1 MPHAFK
7 TRLRTT
13 LVSKP
18 FTVQMI
24 SWHTITDT
32 LYWLTVDKNGII
44 WNGLEFWWM
53 KFRMFEWDLI
63 VLNESKNLPL
73 FFILTVVFCK
83 HAVKNVKT
91 CIRFA
96 CYFPSFSIVL
106 LDLDLSSA
114 ASTEQQVIRVILSTN
129 ICKAI
134 NQTFP
139 AVLSSTCSAALCL
152 GMRHQDAFFLSC
164 RGRTLGICGISVGTG
179 SPLLN
184 GVRGTGMWSQ
194 AGGRV
199 ISRKRISAL

>member
-1 MPHAFK
+1 MDQN
-7 TRLRTT
+7 LGEWNCVCLNET
-13 LVSKP
+13 L
-18 FTVQMI
+18 
-24 SWHTITDT
+24 
-32 LYWLTVDKNGII
+32 LYWISPKIY
-44 WNGLEFWWM
+44 
-53 KFRMFEWDLI
+53 
-63 VLNESKNLPL
+63 L
-73 FFILTVVFCK
+73 FFLYWRLKCKVFCK

-96 CYFPSFSIVL
+96 CYCPSFSIVL

-184 GVRGTGMWSQ
+184 GVRCTGMWSQ